1 MEKFHEMEPRFC
13 AVHVWTRISCV
24 WAVVFCAFHLVFY
37 IIIFIYFFLSSYF
50 AGNKGSVVCVCI
62 MEKSSFIAFVPRNS
76 ILIGIGSDAGAQL
89 WRCRHISFALLS
101 LSLSLSNTTPR
112 RWGTIYTARYNT
124 YTWNNTSKY
133 IGTGREICTSDE
145 ACIHYPRSQNRAR
158 LKILFTTFLGYP
170 NCCLVSLFSFVLFFC
185 ISPWFGRLVPLL
197 FPIVLLQS
205 DVCCA

>member
-1 MEKFHEMEPRFC
+1 MPFTYELEFHVCGLLFFVRSTLF
-13 AVHVWTRISCV
+13 
-24 WAVVFCAFHLVFY
+24 
-37 IIIFIYFFLSSYF
+37 FILLFLFIFFLSSYF

-133 IGTGREICTSDE
+133 IGTGRDM
-145 ACIHYPRSQNRAR
+145 YKRRSLHTLSALTKASAFENIIYHFFG
-158 LKILFTTFLGYP
+158 LPKLLFGFFILFCFVFLYIAVIWSVGAP
-170 NCCLVSLFSFVLFFC
+170 
-185 ISPWFGRLVPLL
+185 LVPHR
-197 FPIVLLQS
+197 FVAIRRVLCIASL
-205 DVCCA
+205 DR